1 MPTEVSPEQKFL
13 RKSHIFSSKNLYNS
27 KWIPEEIWYACN
39 RELRKNE
46 MVMLWEAYL
55 KMKFQIL
62 VSLEKTTDLTSEE
75 FTNQLVERSS
85 SNFYLQEFI
94 EDWTNK
100 KESEILGYLYRYS
113 QLPEDQVL
121 NRYYKNNIDSCHEW
135 CDLRK
140 NQIEYLKSQ
149 ACNHEESWKTNLVK
163 SYSTIEGEPL
173 LNFYKDYSLAL
184 NCKLGLNDSIEKVKK
199 SQESLIEA
207 SKTLKDL
214 YPMTDQH
221 ETILKEIQNIIN
233 SILFEYGGDPSDYFK
248 VEKGNFIADLS
259 INLVQVLAEQ
269 YDEQALIETFL
280 FALKKRYNC
289 EVCDYV
295 TVEDEDDLIVWRTA
309 TVNPEDLSEKL
320 QKIPSEEAR
329 AIVRKR
335 ESYRKGEGISGEIFL
350 QNSDLQWNLWHHVGS
365 NDVLN
370 DPRQSE
376 DHRHAY
382 EADIYPGVLKVD
394 GVINN
399 FWMFPIFSNG
409 ELIAAFRVVNK
420 LDSPDRLQIG
430 GWPYFARV
438 ELSLIANWFSKFL
451 ESIKSLSLRKE
462 DFLAFLTY
470 GREVDKLSEI
480 LDLSWI
486 DRKSLLAILRTF
498 RRLIFK
504 KEENRVV
511 GCSVLITQQ
520 QNKHDLLAHQLENY
534 PLLDLDKGG
543 IPYPYDELVSM
554 ADIIDPL
561 MGTFVFDKE
570 GYFHRVVSHR
580 SMQEEN
586 DISEYNVVQA
596 IGSKIQQPN
605 LLISLPRRAR
615 NIILYKNGIRSG
627 ELYLA
632 ERTGDWKSRF
642 VEQIKDTIYENTE
655 ITDTKTLQIVLES
668 ILEASQRRFGA
679 LIILGDLPREKF
691 VVKPIYRLFTPFTNL
706 SEIGFPYFLE
716 FIKLDGATVIDN
728 IGQVTYVN
736 TMISPLHKVG
746 ALEIFPDRG
755 GRHKTAEEVCR
766 LEPNALVIVVSENGG
781 ISILKNKKLLK
792 DF

>member
-1 MPTEVSPEQKFL
+1 MPTGVSAEQGFL
-13 RKSHIFSSKNLYNS
+13 RSCHIFSSKNLYNRG
-27 KWIPEEIWYACN
+27 WIPEEIWYVHY
-39 RELRKNE
+39 RELRKDD

-55 KMKFQIL
+55 KKKFQIL
-62 VSLEKTTDLTSEE
+62 VRLEKTTSHTSEE
-75 FTNQLVERSS
+75 FTNQLVEGSS
-85 SNFYLQEFI
+85 SNFDLQEFI
-94 EDWTNK
+94 EEWANK
-100 KESEILGYLYRYS
+100 QESEILGYLYRYS
-113 QLPEDQVL
+113 QLPEDQVH
-121 NRYYKNNIDSCHEW
+121 NRYYNQNINSCHEW
-135 CDLRK
+135 CNLRK
-140 NQIEYLKSQ
+140 KQIEDLKSQ
-149 ACNHEESWKTNLVK
+149 ACNHEESWKTDVVK
-163 SYSTIEGEPL
+163 SYSTIEEEPM

-184 NCKLGLNDSIEKVKK
+184 NCQLGLKNSMEKIKK
-199 SQESLIEA
+199 SQESMIEA
-207 SKTLKDL
+207 SKAFKELHS
-214 YPMTDQH
+214 MTDQH
-221 ETILKEIQNIIN
+221 ENILKEIQNIIN
-233 SILFEYGGDPSDYFK
+233 SILFEYGGAPSDYFK

-259 INLVQVLAEQ
+259 INLVRVLAEQ

-320 QKIPSEEAR
+320 QKLPSEVAR
-329 AIVRKR
+329 AIVRKQ

-370 DPRQSE
+370 DPRQSK

-394 GVINN
+394 GLIHN

-438 ELSLIANWFSKFL
+438 ELSLIANWFSKFF
-451 ESIKSLSLRKE
+451 ESIKSLSLRRE

-486 DRKSLLAILRTF
+486 DRRSLLAIFRTF

-511 GCSVLITQQ
+511 GCSVLISQQ
-520 QNKHDLLAHQLENY
+520 QNQNDRLAHKLKKY

-543 IPYPYDELVSM
+543 IRYPYNELVYM
-554 ADIIDPL
+554 ADIINPL
-561 MGTFVFDKE
+561 MGTFVFDNE

-586 DISEYNVVQA
+586 DISGNVVQA

-632 ERTGDWKSRF
+632 ERTGDWKSRS
-642 VEQIKDTIYENTE
+642 VEQIKDTIFENTE
-655 ITDTKTLQIVLES
+655 IKDTKTLQIVLES

-728 IGQVTYVN
+728 TGQVRYVN
-736 TMISPLHKVG
+736 TMISPLQEVG

-781 ISILKNKKLLK
+781 ISILKDKRLLK